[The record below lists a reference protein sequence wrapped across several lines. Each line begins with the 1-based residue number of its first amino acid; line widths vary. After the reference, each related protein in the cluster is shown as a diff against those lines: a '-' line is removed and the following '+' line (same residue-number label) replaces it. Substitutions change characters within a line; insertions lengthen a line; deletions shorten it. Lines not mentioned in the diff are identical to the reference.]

1 MCAAIPTLK
10 ASQDFRRIA
19 TEGQKWVTPAFILQV
34 FKKDSPAVSE
44 QDAAGFRLR
53 EGAEGIELR
62 EGASG
67 FRLGLTV
74 SRKVGNA
81 IVRNRTKR
89 RLRETV
95 RLMLQNDAEAKQLQ
109 NYDIVLIGRTAGA
122 DCEFA
127 KLGRDL
133 RWALKKLGVLS

>member
-44 QDAAGFRLR
+44 QDAAGFRL
-53 EGAEGIELR
+53 
-62 EGASG
+62 
-67 FRLGLTV
+67 GLTV

-95 RLMLQNDAEAKQLQ
+95 RLMLQNDTEAKQLQ
-109 NYDIVLIGRTAGA
+109 NYEIVLIGRTAGA

-133 RWALKKLGVLS
+133 RWALRKLGVLS